1 MLITQL
7 ENTMTKHTF
16 INKEVSHDIS
26 CLTELEMQTHGPIPY
41 EELASWHTDMPN
53 LVLETIE
60 RNAKIMLDKLMST
73 YNEAYA
79 GELFNGEDET
89 EVTINIT
96 PKNFIITMDASCDG
110 QYYWTK
116 YDITIELLDDWD
128 VVGDDYVDVS
138 QGEVQHDIAAY
149 LLKAFDYEAF
159 QELCSEAA
167 YDHVDM
173 MNWADEELEEE
184 TA

>member
-1 MLITQL
+1 
-7 ENTMTKHTF
+7 MTKHTF
-16 INKEVSHDIS
+16 INKEVSFKING
-26 CLTELEMQTHGPIPY
+26 LTELEMQTYSPIPY
-41 EELASWHTDMPN
+41 EDLESWHTDMPN
-53 LVLETIE
+53 LVMETID

-79 GELFNGEDET
+79 GELLNDIDDDEL

-96 PKNFIITMDASCDG
+96 PKNFIITMDAECDG
-110 QYYWTK
+110 PYHWTR
-116 YDITIELLDDWD
+116 YGITIELLDDWD
-128 VVGDDYVDVS
+128 LVGDDYVDVS
-138 QGEVQHDIAAY
+138 QGEVEHDIVAY

-167 YDHVDM
+167 NDHIDM
-173 MNWADEELEEE
+173 MNWAECEEE